1 MSSRNEPAMSAKIL
15 NKAGWMLS
23 DQTGRVKSFKLRA
36 GRICVHVGMLLAT
49 CKWRGFRTVL
59 ACSGLGESLVNTKS
73 AAGQIRGQPS
83 QVSQSW
89 STRSD

>member
-1 MSSRNEPAMSAKIL
+1 MSYRNEPAMSAKIR

-49 CKWRGFRTVL
+49 CGEDLGLCWLVRVL
-59 ACSGLGESLVNTKS
+59 VKA
-73 AAGQIRGQPS
+73 
-83 QVSQSW
+83 W
-89 STRSD
+89 STRRARRVK

>member
-49 CKWRGFRTVL
+49 CKGKLAPPGTLALLLNFL
-59 ACSGLGESLVNTKS
+59 ACLESL
-73 AAGQIRGQPS
+73 G
-83 QVSQSW
+83 
-89 STRSD
+89 